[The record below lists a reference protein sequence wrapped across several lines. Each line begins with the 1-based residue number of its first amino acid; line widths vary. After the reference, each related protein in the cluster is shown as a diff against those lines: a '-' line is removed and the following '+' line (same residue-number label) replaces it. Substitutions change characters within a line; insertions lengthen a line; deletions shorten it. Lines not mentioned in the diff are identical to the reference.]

1 MNNRDPLAG
10 RRNPAVF
17 LVSLLVVG
25 ALLLGAC
32 GGDDD
37 GGDDGASGTSQSD
50 RPDVEPTTGGKL
62 VYGIDAESDGYNPQS
77 KRFAQAGHTV
87 ASSVFDPLATWDAE
101 GNAVPYLATSFD
113 HNEDFTEWTI
123 GIPEGVVFHSG
134 EPMTVDTVVQILDAA
149 RTGLV
154 TSSSLLGVEAVAAG
168 SEPNTVVAS
177 MAAPW
182 PDFPAILTTQAG
194 YMFDPAMLTDGDSAA
209 RPVGTGPFEFEN
221 WDQGNSF
228 TVVRNPDYWRTDEFG
243 NQLPYLDEIE
253 FRIIPDASARNEAL
267 IDGDID
273 MLYTLTPTAILDL
286 RQADGLTMQEYNRG
300 DEDLI
305 SLETDDVP
313 RDVDG
318 TGPSPERVSPFN
330 NIHARLALA
339 YATDQAAF
347 RRDVMRDVT
356 TESYGPWS
364 PGQLGYRDE
373 TGYPEYDPDKAR
385 EEIELYKQD
394 TGESTLSFTYSAAD
408 DIDSV
413 EAANYLK
420 AMWAEVGIE
429 ATIYAVPQA
438 DIIVNAVIG
447 NYEAT
452 DWRNWA
458 QPDPGAEYVWF
469 HSSSVRPLEEGISL
483 NISHLKDDE
492 VDAALDASRAPNATE
507 EQRDEAF
514 ATVAERFGAQVPY
527 IWLGRVGWAVASS
540 PNIHGWEVATE
551 NGTVATV
558 GAKTWLAEIWVE

>member
-1 MNNRDPLAG
+1 MIHRDSPTG
-10 RRNPAVF
+10 RHPAVLF
-17 LVSLLVVG
+17 LSILVACALLV
-25 ALLLGAC
+25 GAC
-32 GGDDD
+32 GSDD
-37 GGDDGASGTSQSD
+37 GGDEDDGASATSND
-50 RPDVEPTTGGKL
+50 DAATVEPTPGGKL

-87 ASSVFDPLATWDAE
+87 ASAVFDPLATWDAD

-113 HNEDFTEWTI
+113 HNDDFTEWTI
-123 GIPEGVVFHSG
+123 GIPEDVVFHSG
-134 EPMTVDTVVQILDAA
+134 EPMTVDSVVQILDAA

-154 TSSSLLGVEAVAAG
+154 TSSSLLGVEAVAPG
-168 SEPNTVVAS
+168 TEPNTVVAS

-194 YMFDPAMLTDGDSAA
+194 YMFDPAMLTDPDSAA
-209 RPVGTGPFEFEN
+209 RPVGTGPFEFES
-221 WDQGNSF
+221 WERESSF

-243 NQLPYLDEIE
+243 NQLPYLEEIE
-253 FRIIPDASARNEAL
+253 FRILPDAGARNEAL
-267 IDGDID
+267 VNGDID
-273 MLYTLTPTAILDL
+273 MLYTLTPSAIVDL
-286 RQADGLTMQEYNRG
+286 RGAQGLTIQEYNLG

-305 SLETDDVP
+305 SLETDDVA

-318 TGPSPERVSPFN
+318 PGPSPERVSPFN

-339 YATDQAAF
+339 YATDQDAF
-347 RRDVMRDVT
+347 RRDIMRDVT
-356 TESYGPWS
+356 TEAYGPWS
-364 PGQLGYRDE
+364 PGQLGYRDD
-373 TGYPEYDPDKAR
+373 TGFPRLDLDKAR

-394 TGESTLSFTYSAAD
+394 TGAPSLAFTYSAAD

-420 AMWAEVGIE
+420 NMWAEAGIE
-429 ATIYAVPQA
+429 VTIYAVPQA

-492 VDAALDASRAPNATE
+492 VDAALDASRAPDATE
-507 EQRDEAF
+507 DQRDEAF
-514 ATVAERFGAQVPY
+514 ATVAERFGSQVPY
-527 IWLGRVGWAVASS
+527 IWLGRVGWMMASQ
-540 PNIHGWEVATE
+540 PTIHGWEVSTQ
-551 NGTVATV
+551 NGTIATV
-558 GAKTWLAEIWVE
+558 GAKTWISEIWVG